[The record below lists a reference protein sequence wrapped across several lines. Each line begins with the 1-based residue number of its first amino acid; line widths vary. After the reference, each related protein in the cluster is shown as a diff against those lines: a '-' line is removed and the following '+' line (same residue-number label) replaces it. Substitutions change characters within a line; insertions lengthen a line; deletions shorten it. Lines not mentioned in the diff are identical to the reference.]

1 MAGLERGDWRVTC
14 LCLFTTHAV
23 VALATCGVCT
33 QVAFE
38 HSPKMHRPRPDELVV
53 TYLQERRGL
62 LWTEFVPVYAARVEL
77 QRAVDGGDTARAAGI
92 RKGLEEEAHAT
103 ALRRKL
109 VREPPPSDDVK
120 SKHLLD
126 FF

>member
-1 MAGLERGDWRVTC
+1 M
-14 LCLFTTHAV
+14 
-23 VALATCGVCT
+23 
-33 QVAFE
+33 
-38 HSPKMHRPRPDELVV
+38 
-53 TYLQERRGL
+53 

-77 QRAVDGGDTARAAGI
+77 QRAVDGGDTARADGI

-103 ALRRKL
+103 ALRKKL
-109 VREPPPSDDVK
+109 KAPMREPPPSDDVK